1 MKRRKFNREFKLNV
15 LSELEAGKTTA
26 QVSSENGIS
35 PGLISKWKAEYKISP
50 DLAFS
55 GHGNISSLESEL
67 NECKRVIGELYLQI
81 DFLKKVQK
89 NLQSSLMQQRL
100 KKLEGSTK

>member
-15 LSELEAGKTTA
+15 LSELEAGKTIA
-26 QVSSENGIS
+26 QISSEKSIS
-35 PGLISKWKAEYKISP
+35 PGLISKWKAEYKTNP
-50 DLAFS
+50 HLAFS
-55 GHGNISSLESEL
+55 GRGNISSLESEL

-89 NLQSSLMQQRL
+89 NLQNSLIHQRL
-100 KKLEGSTK
+100 KKLEDSTK